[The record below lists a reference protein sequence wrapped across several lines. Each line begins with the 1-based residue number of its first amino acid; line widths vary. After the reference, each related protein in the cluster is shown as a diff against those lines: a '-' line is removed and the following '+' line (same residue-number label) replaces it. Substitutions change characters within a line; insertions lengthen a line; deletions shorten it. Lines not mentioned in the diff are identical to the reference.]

1 MKEKI
6 FWWMVT
12 YNIIV
17 YSNEAFY
24 SLSISTSCH
33 LCHVSY
39 SYVSAPNAFQ
49 QSLAAESAE
58 INDVLKSETA
68 IEDKPSEANAPTNI
82 QAESR
87 INNNDNFKV

>member
-6 FWWMVT
+6 ILVDG
-12 YNIIV
+12 YVQYIV

-24 SLSISTSCH
+24 SCH
-33 LCHVSY
+33 HLIHVSY
-39 SYVSAPNAFQ
+39 SYVSAPNAYQ
-49 QSLAAESAE
+49 QSIAEQSAE
-58 INDVLKSETA
+58 INDLLKSETA
-68 IEDKPSEANAPTNI
+68 IEDKPSDAI